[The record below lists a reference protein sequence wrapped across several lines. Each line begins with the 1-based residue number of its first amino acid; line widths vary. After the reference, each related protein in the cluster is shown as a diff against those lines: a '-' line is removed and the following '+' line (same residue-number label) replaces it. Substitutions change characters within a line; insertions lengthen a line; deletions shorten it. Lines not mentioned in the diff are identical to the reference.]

1 MKWNM
6 GWMNDSLDYIEKE
19 PVYRKY
25 QHNQLTFSQMYAW
38 TENFVLPL
46 SHDEVVHMKK
56 SLLDKM
62 PAMSG
67 SALPTSR
74 LF

>member
-25 QHNQLTFSQMYAW
+25 QHNQLTFSQMYA
-38 TENFVLPL
+38 
-46 SHDEVVHMKK
+46 
-56 SLLDKM
+56 
-62 PAMSG
+62 
-67 SALPTSR
+67 
-74 LF
+74 